1 MTPKQ
6 ARALRAAADELT
18 KRTRDMVRQMWD
30 ESERCVRPKPGAI
43 VRHFNT
49 GRLFRV
55 VNQSGELKL
64 DTLGDGGFVRGKIG
78 WWEYDVEQDGNT
90 FQTPEELAALEAST

>member
-18 KRTRDMVRQMWD
+18 KRTRDMVRAMWD
-30 ESERCVRPKPGAI
+30 ESERCQRPKPGAI
-43 VRHFNT
+43 VRHHET

-55 VNQSGELKL
+55 VNQGGKLLL
-64 DTLGDGGFVRGKIG
+64 DTLGDAGFLRGNTK
-78 WWEYDVEQDGNT
+78 WWEYDVEQDGET
-90 FQTPEELAALEAST
+90 FQTPAELAELER